1 MLTTINPSH
10 SHILEG
16 CLCAFLDHLGSSL
29 SLAVLTNPSLC
40 RSSKPSTAS
49 YRPKVCRKYR
59 PWTQTAM
66 RTVQLEAPY
75 LIHILD
81 NVMTFINTHQ
91 TLIGFRS
98 ASSPSS
104 SSKDGSNSNSSCSNA
119 FAKQVKEK
127 LQNAL
132 LKGVFGGDNETFC
145 DCLQLP
151 LYLRM
156 ALVKLHH
163 HRSILQN

>member
-1 MLTTINPSH
+1 
-10 SHILEG
+10 
-16 CLCAFLDHLGSSL
+16 
-29 SLAVLTNPSLC
+29 
-40 RSSKPSTAS
+40 
-49 YRPKVCRKYR
+49 
-59 PWTQTAM
+59 M
-66 RTVQLEAPY
+66 RAVQLEAPY

-81 NVMTFINTHQ
+81 NVMTFINTHR

-98 ASSPSS
+98 ASSPFS
-104 SSKDGSNSNSSCSNA
+104 SSKDGSNSDSNSSCSNA

-132 LKGVFGGDNETFC
+132 LKGVFGGDNETFR

>member
-1 MLTTINPSH
+1 MS
-10 SHILEG
+10 
-16 CLCAFLDHLGSSL
+16 ALDSE
-29 SLAVLTNPSLC
+29 
-40 RSSKPSTAS
+40 
-49 YRPKVCRKYR
+49 
-59 PWTQTAM
+59 TAM
-66 RTVQLEAPY
+66 RAVQLEAPY

-81 NVMTFINTHQ
+81 NVMTSINTHQ

-132 LKGVFGGDNETFC
+132 LKGVFGGDNQTFRN
-145 DCLQLP
+145 CLQLP
-151 LYLRM
+151 LVPENGTDETPSSQVDPAEMTLEWFMGEVWR
-156 ALVKLHH
+156 
-163 HRSILQN
+163 ILGWDILAGDGAGLL